1 MTSRDLYKYCPF
13 TSIKEKGTAIIIFKH
28 IRDLSNKK
36 KKREKRYEVSGYFKA
51 KQTGS
56 ILFQL
61 GFFKAM
67 RVKHTIKIKTYA
79 I

>member
-1 MTSRDLYKYCPF
+1 MT
-13 TSIKEKGTAIIIFKH
+13 
-28 IRDLSNKK
+28 KK

-51 KQTGS
+51 KKTGS

-67 RVKHTIKIKTYA
+67 RVKHTIKIKIYA

>member
-1 MTSRDLYKYCPF
+1 MT
-13 TSIKEKGTAIIIFKH
+13 
-28 IRDLSNKK
+28 K

-51 KQTGS
+51 KKTGS

-67 RVKHTIKIKTYA
+67 RVKHTIKIKIYA